1 MNSAQIVTTDDILL
15 KLCHSVSHV
24 LSSTSASQVTHAGMV
39 QTINRTRLKPDLGC
53 FSIFDGG
60 FSGLV
65 IINFSADAAIEIY
78 RRYMINMGMPE
89 TDLAFTHTS
98 DDVGNVMGEL
108 MNQILGDF
116 IGKVSKE
123 LQTSISQSQ
132 PKMLTINKELT
143 ISIDANLDNPVAR
156 RVSFKTQSNHI
167 FYLEF
172 AMDNTEFIASA
183 EFEMDE
189 EFDPDSL
196 LEQHGSSLAEH
207 KKKPNKARKSAKKA
221 TSKPAVSPAKKAV
234 PAVKADRLNNPE
246 VKGIV
251 ADDADDLLSELG
263 L

>member
-1 MNSAQIVTTDDILL
+1 LIFLRFTRKISLNNEKEPKAMNSSNIVNNDDILL

-24 LSSTSASQVTHAGMV
+24 LSSASASRVSHAGMV
-39 QTINRTRLKPDLGC
+39 QSISRTRLKPDLGC

-65 IINFSADAAIEIY
+65 VINFSANAAIEVY

-89 TDLAFTHTS
+89 SELAFSHTS
-98 DDVGNVMGEL
+98 DDVSNVMGEL

-116 IGKVSKE
+116 IGKISKE
-123 LQTSISQSQ
+123 LQTSITQSQ

-143 ISIDANLDNPVAR
+143 ISVDTNLDNAVAR
-156 RVSFKTQSNHI
+156 RVSFKTENNHI

-172 AMDNTEFIASA
+172 AMDQTEFIRSA
-183 EFEMDE
+183 DFEMDE

-196 LEQHGSSLAEH
+196 IEAHRKTHPSDSNQSKDMLSD
-207 KKKPNKARKSAKKA
+207 PN
-221 TSKPAVSPAKKAV
+221 
-234 PAVKADRLNNPE
+234 

-251 ADDADDLLSELG
+251 VDDADDLLSELG

>member
-1 MNSAQIVTTDDILL
+1 MDSVQIVTTDDILL

-24 LSSTSASQVTHAGMV
+24 LSSTSDSQVTHAGMV
-39 QTINRTRLKPDLGC
+39 QNITRTCLKPDLGC

-65 IINFSADAAIEIY
+65 VINFSKEAAIEIY

-89 TDLAFTHTS
+89 SELAFSHTS

-116 IGKVSKE
+116 IKTISKE

-143 ISIDANLDNPVAR
+143 ISIDTNLDEAVSR
-156 RVSFKTQSNHI
+156 RVSFKTADNHI

-172 AMDNTEFIASA
+172 AMDKTEFIKLK
-183 EFEMDE
+183 EFELDE

-196 LEQHGSSLAEH
+196 IEAHGNGNNNQA
-207 KKKPNKARKSAKKA
+207 KTKAKKDEQ
-221 TSKPAVSPAKKAV
+221 VV
-234 PAVKADRLNNPE
+234 
-246 VKGIV
+246 V

>member
-1 MNSAQIVTTDDILL
+1 MNSSQTVNNDDILL

-24 LSSTSASQVTHAGMV
+24 LSSTSASHVTHAGMV
-39 QTINRTRLKPDLGC
+39 QSISKTRLKPDLGC

-65 IINFSADAAIEIY
+65 VINFSADAAIEIY
-78 RRYMINMGMPE
+78 RRYMVNMGMPE
-89 TDLAFTHTS
+89 SELAFSHTS
-98 DDVGNVMGEL
+98 DDVANVMGEL

-116 IGKVSKE
+116 IGKISKE

-143 ISIDANLDNPVAR
+143 ISVDTNLDDAVAR
-156 RVSFKTQSNHI
+156 RVSFKTENNHI

-172 AMDNTEFIASA
+172 AMDKTEFIRSYD
-183 EFEMDE
+183 FEMDE

-196 LEQHGSSLAEH
+196 IETHQKTANKVAVEKSKLLAD
-207 KKKPNKARKSAKKA
+207 PS
-221 TSKPAVSPAKKAV
+221 
-234 PAVKADRLNNPE
+234 

-251 ADDADDLLSELG
+251 ADDADDLLNELG

>member
-1 MNSAQIVTTDDILL
+1 MNSSQTVNNDDILL

-24 LSSTSASQVTHAGMV
+24 LSSTSASHVTHAGMV
-39 QTINRTRLKPDLGC
+39 QSISKTRLKPDLGC

-65 IINFSADAAIEIY
+65 VINFSADAAIEIY
-78 RRYMINMGMPE
+78 RRYMVNMGMPE
-89 TDLAFTHTS
+89 SELAFSHTS
-98 DDVGNVMGEL
+98 DDVANVMGEL

-116 IGKVSKE
+116 IGKISKE

-143 ISIDANLDNPVAR
+143 ISVDTNLDNAVAR
-156 RVSFKTQSNHI
+156 RVSFKTENNHI

-172 AMDNTEFIASA
+172 AMDKTEFIRSQD
-183 EFEMDE
+183 FEMDE
-189 EFDPDSL
+189 EFDLDSL
-196 LEQHGSSLAEH
+196 IETHQQTSSKAAIEKSKLLTD
-207 KKKPNKARKSAKKA
+207 PN
-221 TSKPAVSPAKKAV
+221 
-234 PAVKADRLNNPE
+234 

-251 ADDADDLLSELG
+251 ADDADDLLNELG

>member
-1 MNSAQIVTTDDILL
+1 MNSSNAVNNDDILL

-24 LSSTSASQVTHAGMV
+24 LSSTSASRVTHAGMV
-39 QTINRTRLKPDLGC
+39 QSISRTRLKPDLGC

-65 IINFSADAAIEIY
+65 VINFSADAAIEIY
-78 RRYMINMGMPE
+78 RRYMLNMGMPE
-89 TDLAFTHTS
+89 NELAFSHTS
-98 DDVGNVMGEL
+98 DDVSNVMGEL

-116 IGKVSKE
+116 ISKISKE

-143 ISIDANLDNPVAR
+143 ISVDTNLDNAVAR
-156 RVSFKTQSNHI
+156 RVSFRTENNHI

-172 AMDNTEFIASA
+172 AMDKTEFICS
-183 EFEMDE
+183 EDFEMDE
-189 EFDPDSL
+189 EFDLDSL
-196 LEQHGSSLAEH
+196 IETHGQKNH
-207 KKKPNKARKSAKKA
+207 PK
-221 TSKPAVSPAKKAV
+221 V
-234 PAVKADRLNNPE
+234 VKAKDVLNDPT

-251 ADDADDLLSELG
+251 VEDADDLLSELG

>member
-1 MNSAQIVTTDDILL
+1 MNAYQTVNNDDILL

-39 QTINRTRLKPDLGC
+39 QSISRTRLKPDLGC

-65 IINFSADAAIEIY
+65 VINFSADAAIEIY

-89 TDLAFTHTS
+89 TELAFSHTS
-98 DDVGNVMGEL
+98 DDVANVMGEL

-116 IGKVSKE
+116 IGKISKE

-143 ISIDANLDNPVAR
+143 ISVDTNLDNAVAR
-156 RVSFKTQSNHI
+156 RVSFKTENNHI

-172 AMDNTEFIASA
+172 AMDKTEFMRS
-183 EFEMDE
+183 EDFEMDE

-196 LEQHGSSLAEH
+196 IETHRQQNVLANKVTKTKPKQEQSIKGVAVAE
-207 KKKPNKARKSAKKA
+207 
-221 TSKPAVSPAKKAV
+221 
-234 PAVKADRLNNPE
+234 ADHLLN
-246 VKGIV
+246 
-251 ADDADDLLSELG
+251 ELG

>member
-1 MNSAQIVTTDDILL
+1 MNAYQTVNNDDILL

-24 LSSTSASQVTHAGMV
+24 LSSTSASHVTHAGMV
-39 QTINRTRLKPDLGC
+39 QSISRTRLKPDLGC

-65 IINFSADAAIEIY
+65 VINFSADAAIEIY

-89 TDLAFTHTS
+89 TELAFSHTS
-98 DDVGNVMGEL
+98 DDVANVMGEL

-116 IGKVSKE
+116 IGKISKE

-143 ISIDANLDNPVAR
+143 ISVDTNLDNAVAR
-156 RVSFKTQSNHI
+156 RVSFRTENNHI

-172 AMDNTEFIASA
+172 AMDKTEFMRS
-183 EFEMDE
+183 EDFEMDE

-196 LEQHGSSLAEH
+196 FETHSPKE
-207 KKKPNKARKSAKKA
+207 AK
-221 TSKPAVSPAKKAV
+221 
-234 PAVKADRLNNPE
+234 AVKASH
-246 VKGIV
+246 VKPKQDPKSKDVVV
-251 ADDADDLLSELG
+251 AEADSLLDELG

>member
-1 MNSAQIVTTDDILL
+1 MNAYQTVNNDDILL

-24 LSSTSASQVTHAGMV
+24 LSSTSASHVTHAGMV
-39 QTINRTRLKPDLGC
+39 QSISRTRLKPDLGC

-65 IINFSADAAIEIY
+65 VINFSADAAIEIY

-89 TDLAFTHTS
+89 TELAFSHTS
-98 DDVGNVMGEL
+98 DDVANVMGEL

-116 IGKVSKE
+116 IGKISKE

-143 ISIDANLDNPVAR
+143 ISVDTNLDNAVAR
-156 RVSFKTQSNHI
+156 RVSFRTENNHI

-172 AMDNTEFIASA
+172 AMDKTEFMRS
-183 EFEMDE
+183 EDFEMDE

-196 LEQHGSSLAEH
+196 FESHRQSE
-207 KKKPNKARKSAKKA
+207 
-221 TSKPAVSPAKKAV
+221 SKPPKSSKPTPKQ
-234 PAVKADRLNNPE
+234 DTN
-246 VKGIV
+246 VKGV
-251 ADDADDLLSELG
+251 AIAEADNLLDELG

>member
-24 LSSTSASQVTHAGMV
+24 LSSTSASHVTHAGMV

-65 IINFSADAAIEIY
+65 VINFSAESAIEIY
-78 RRYMINMGMPE
+78 RRYMLNMGMPE
-89 TDLAFTHTS
+89 TELAFTHTS
-98 DDVGNVMGEL
+98 DDVSNVMGEL

-116 IGKVSKE
+116 IGKISKE

-156 RVSFKTQSNHI
+156 RVSFKTESNHI

-172 AMDNTEFIASA
+172 AMDDTQFIASA

-196 LEQHGSSLAEH
+196 LEEHGNTWLSI
-207 KKKPNKARKSAKKA
+207 KKM
-221 TSKPAVSPAKKAV
+221 
-234 PAVKADRLNNPE
+234 
-246 VKGIV
+246 
-251 ADDADDLLSELG
+251 
-263 L
+263 